1 MSHVVSIFQGA
12 SPLLIPFL
20 AEVGHV
26 CPVTHN
32 PADFVL
38 ETLVTTTEASAQM
51 SELCQNGKLCR
62 QLDRITAR
70 GGR

>member
-1 MSHVVSIFQGA
+1 M
-12 SPLLIPFL
+12 PFL
-20 AEVGHV
+20 AEIGHV
-26 CPVTHN
+26 CPTTHN

-38 ETLVTTTEASAQM
+38 ETLHGNAEVSAQM

-62 QLDRITAR
+62 KLDRMTLR